1 MDAKR
6 REYVSIFIITI
17 LILLISGCA
26 NYGKLRVESQDV
38 YNANSRYSEK
48 MTIEKLLNNWQDY
61 DIYYAGYK
69 STRATGIMFDPK
81 NDDRKLIHG
90 WWEKIDSKEKL
101 DTVVKWIGFRAQHYY
116 GNYLYSMI
124 GPDQKLYGYVFTPYN
139 HVVFKSVDANSM
151 YVYYLDDTIWGYW
164 NIQ

>member
-38 YNANSRYSEK
+38 YNANTRYSEK
-48 MTIEKLLNNWQDY
+48 MTIEKLLNHWQDY

-69 STRATGIMFDPK
+69 ASQATGIMFDPK
-81 NDDRKLIHG
+81 NDASRRPAIASSTHAPPSST
-90 WWEKIDSKEKL
+90 E
-101 DTVVKWIGFRAQHYY
+101 
-116 GNYLYSMI
+116 
-124 GPDQKLYGYVFTPYN
+124 
-139 HVVFKSVDANSM
+139 
-151 YVYYLDDTIWGYW
+151 
-164 NIQ
+164 